1 MARVVVVVFV
11 DRTPAVHSGDVG
23 VRRATTAAAVDDDDD
38 DGNARVSAVADSRRM
53 CARSMSRAVACG
65 VAHPS
70 TGFAFSPRTA
80 RASRNDSKNAVLLLI
95 SITKVR
101 QNHLFDNLHALDDF
115 WGHHPRGVAAERF
128 FAVA

>member
-38 DGNARVSAVADSRRM
+38 DDGNARVSAVADSRRM

-65 VAHPS
+65 TPEVLNGAPGAQGLLFYRDGSRVA
-70 TGFAFSPRTA
+70 
-80 RASRNDSKNAVLLLI
+80 K
-95 SITKVR
+95 
-101 QNHLFDNLHALDDF
+101 
-115 WGHHPRGVAAERF
+115 
-128 FAVA
+128 

>member
-11 DRTPAVHSGDVG
+11 DRTSAVHSGDVG
-23 VRRATTAAAVDDDDD
+23 VRRATTAAAVDDDDDD

-65 VAHPS
+65 APEV
-70 TGFAFSPRTA
+70 FSPGFSPGTA
-80 RASRNDSKNAVLLLI
+80 RASRNDSKNTVLLLI

-101 QNHLFDNLHALDDF
+101 QNHLFDDLHALDDF
-115 WGHHPRGVAAERF
+115 WGHHPRSVAAERF